1 MDEAGAQTMSQS
13 QVARHKHSPVQT
25 TKQKNEDLFVLR
37 LSPSDQIRLV
47 ESLLDEDAEPSP
59 AMRRAAQHHAKLFR

>member
-1 MDEAGAQTMSQS
+1 MSLS

-25 TKQKNEDLFVLR
+25 TKQKNEDLFALR

-59 AMRRAAQHHAKLFR
+59 AMRSAAEHYAKLFG

>member
-1 MDEAGAQTMSQS
+1 MSQS
-13 QVARHKHSPVQT
+13 QVVRHKHSPVQT

-59 AMRRAAQHHAKLFR
+59 AMRRAAEHYAKLFR

>member
-1 MDEAGAQTMSQS
+1 MSQS
-13 QVARHKHSPVQT
+13 QVARHQHSPVQT

-59 AMRRAAQHHAKLFR
+59 AMRRAVEHYAKLFR